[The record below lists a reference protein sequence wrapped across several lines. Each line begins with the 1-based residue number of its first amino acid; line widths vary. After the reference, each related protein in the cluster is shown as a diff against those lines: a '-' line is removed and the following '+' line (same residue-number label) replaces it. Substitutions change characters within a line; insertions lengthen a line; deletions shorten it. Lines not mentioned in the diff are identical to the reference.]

1 MVRFGQNIIGTE
13 ILLNYLI
20 IWGQSSTYS
29 VMSIPCF
36 FGLLDL
42 YCYTIGYTKL
52 TAFVN
57 WTIEKRT
64 TGKHGVI

>member
-1 MVRFGQNIIGTE
+1 VVRFGQNIIGTE

-20 IWGQSSTYS
+20 SSTYS
-29 VMSIPCF
+29 VISIPCF

-64 TGKHGVI
+64 TGKQGVI